1 MDQGEAQ
8 SNPLVA
14 VELARRDQDGY
25 RWPACA
31 LKILPERGDHS
42 VILDGNGVPAFE
54 GVSL

>member
-1 MDQGEAQ
+1 
-8 SNPLVA
+8 